1 MAYSRGIRLEDET
14 SKTIIATAAQ
24 IARREGMEELT
35 VKRVL
40 TELKVSNRVFY
51 NRFRNIDD
59 VIQVLYEDLVQ
70 EIRSSLEQ
78 VQQPAQSYP
87 DYLLELAVAAV
98 EKIYQ
103 NTLHF
108 KQYLFSYQV
117 ANDTNRDWWLQ
128 KIQQLLRRGMEQGE
142 LKVNDPVKMSYG
154 VWCFCLGFHRD
165 AVGDELTEQEAMD
178 AFREAF
184 SCLIQGML

>member
-70 EIRSSLEQ
+70 EIRSSLER

-117 ANDTNRDWWLQ
+117 ANDTNRDWWLK
-128 KIQQLLRRGMEQGE
+128 KIQQLLRSGMEQGE

-165 AVGDELTEQEAMD
+165 AVGEELTEQEAMD

>member
-70 EIRSSLEQ
+70 EIRSSLER

-117 ANDTNRDWWLQ
+117 ANDTNRDWWL
-128 KIQQLLRRGMEQGE
+128 KNIQQLLRRGMEQGE

>member
-70 EIRSSLEQ
+70 EIRSSLER

-117 ANDTNRDWWLQ
+117 ANDTNRDWWLK

-178 AFREAF
+178 AFREVF

>member
-70 EIRSSLEQ
+70 EIRSSLER

-117 ANDTNRDWWLQ
+117 ANDTNRDWWLK
-128 KIQQLLRRGMEQGE
+128 KIQQLLCRGMEQGE

>member
-70 EIRSSLEQ
+70 EIRSSLER

-117 ANDTNRDWWLQ
+117 ANDTNRDWWLK

>member
-70 EIRSSLEQ
+70 EIRSSLER

-117 ANDTNRDWWLQ
+117 ANDTNRDWWLK

-142 LKVNDPVKMSYG
+142 LKVNDPV
-154 VWCFCLGFHRD
+154 
-165 AVGDELTEQEAMD
+165 
-178 AFREAF
+178 
-184 SCLIQGML
+184 